1 MQTSWFR
8 FKVITA
14 LATAALVVGCNATD
28 TGSGSG
34 SSSSTSTTDASATG
48 VWSGS
53 DSVSGL
59 AVTALINSAGQA
71 TFIRSDGIQFVG
83 TVQVSGTTS

>member
-28 TGSGSG
+28 TGSG
-34 SSSSTSTTDASATG
+34 SSTSTTDASATG